1 MDYNVYFSVAKI
13 EASYTSKEQ
22 TNRDFTESSYISSFF
37 KAFFWHFWH
46 NFVFDRYEN
55 VLKTFC

>member
-13 EASYTSKEQ
+13 EARYTSKEQ

-37 KAFFWHFWH
+37 KAFFDI
-46 NFVFDRYEN
+46 FDITLY
-55 VLKTFC
+55 LIAMKMF